1 MNNKKK
7 STITQDKVVTWG
19 GNLLLILL
27 TVLIVVP
34 VAYILL
40 CSIMDSVCAEQRW
53 RFLECEE
60 LDAGRLSKSFSG
72 SEYMERLP
80 EFLFLFHRFYGYF
93 GDGDSADGIS
103 HVTE

>member
-27 TVLIVVP
+27 TVALF
-34 VAYILL
+34 
-40 CSIMDSVCAEQRW
+40 DHGSVCAEQRW
-53 RFLECEE
+53 RFLECEG

-93 GDGDSADGIS
+93 GDGDSAGGIS

>member
-1 MNNKKK
+1 MGRK
-7 STITQDKVVTWG
+7 SAPDPADGSDYCTGCLHSALFDHE
-19 GNLLLILL
+19 
-27 TVLIVVP
+27 
-34 VAYILL
+34 
-40 CSIMDSVCAEQRW
+40 SVCAEQRW